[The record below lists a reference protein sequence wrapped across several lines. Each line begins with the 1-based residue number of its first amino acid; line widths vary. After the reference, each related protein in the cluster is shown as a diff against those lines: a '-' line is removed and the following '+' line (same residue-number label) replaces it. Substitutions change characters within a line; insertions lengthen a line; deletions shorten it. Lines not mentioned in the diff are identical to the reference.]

1 MVFDGAIKLSHD
13 KNKITIVSIFYLQFL
28 VLKLLI
34 MEQSF
39 RFQGD
44 SGGPLVVQQKDGAFI
59 LAGTV

>member
-1 MVFDGAIKLSHD
+1 MKLFP
-13 KNKITIVSIFYLQFL
+13 IQFL

-39 RFQGD
+39 QFQGD
-44 SGGPLVVQQKDGAFI
+44 SGGPLVVQQKDGTFI